1 MVMACNCGLAVQNM
15 KVISKRTKGTAQD
28 DTSGKMKRY
37 RIAGIFRGY
46 KFSRKC
52 H

>member
-1 MVMACNCGLAVQNM
+1 MVTGCSCGLVVQNM

-28 DTSGKMKRY
+28 DTSGKMERY
-37 RIAGIFRGY
+37 LPACWTNTGA
-46 KFSRKC
+46 KFSY